1 MHAFMYVHNCSI
13 CLRVLRS
20 TGHFVLRKMN
30 CIFLFIILKNICE
43 KSEMFSRDNTI
54 LLCCEDIQLVS

>member
-1 MHAFMYVHNCSI
+1 MHLC
-13 CLRVLRS
+13 
-20 TGHFVLRKMN
+20 RKMN